1 LKELIMRPTVFS
13 LLTMCL
19 LACGCNNFS
28 GEWLELP
35 REKTP
40 DDALTEDDT
49 YRVALQ
55 FDPVSTVR
63 SGFFSERMGVVDDK
77 SVQADT
83 YFLFDGWQ
91 RAQFGTVIATMHG
104 DRLTAQIGNRPPREF
119 ARVYGKSIFPP
130 LVRWPQYSAEAKP
143 AAGSPKYASAAP

>member
-1 LKELIMRPTVFS
+1 MRST
-13 LLTMCL
+13 LLLMAMGL
-19 LACGCNNFS
+19 LACGCNTFS
-28 GEWLELP
+28 GEWLEVNQ
-35 REKTP
+35 EKFGGPAMT
-40 DDALTEDDT
+40 DDDT
-49 YRVALQ
+49 HRIALQ

-63 SGFFSERMGVVDDK
+63 SGFYSERMGMVDDT

-83 YFLFDGWQ
+83 YFLLDGWQ
-91 RAQFGTVIATMHG
+91 RAQFGTVIAVMHG

-143 AAGSPKYASAAP
+143 APSSVKYASSSAP

>member
-1 LKELIMRPTVFS
+1 M
-13 LLTMCL
+13 LLVTSV
-19 LACGCNNFS
+19 LAGGCNNFS
-28 GEWLELP
+28 GEWLEVEPL
-35 REKTP
+35 RLAEDHTP
-40 DDALTEDDT
+40 ADDT

-91 RAQFGTVIATMHG
+91 RAQFGTVIASLSG
-104 DRLTAQIGNRPPREF
+104 DRLTAQVGNRPPREF
-119 ARVYGKSIFPP
+119 VRVKGKSIFPP
-130 LVRWPQYSAEAKP
+130 HVKWPQYSAQADP
-143 AAGSPKYASAAP
+143 APVSPKYASAAP

>member
-1 LKELIMRPTVFS
+1 MRSTVLALVTLG
-13 LLTMCL
+13 LLG
-19 LACGCNNFS
+19 CGCNTFS
-28 GEWLELP
+28 GEWLEIQSPLVSENP
-35 REKTP
+35 AP
-40 DDALTEDDT
+40 HDDT

-63 SGFFSERMGVVDDK
+63 SGYYSERMGVVDDT

-83 YFLFDGWQ
+83 YLLFDGWQ

-119 ARVYGKSIFPP
+119 ARVQGKSIFPP
-130 LVRWPQYSAEAKP
+130 LVRWPQYSAEAQP
-143 AAGSPKYASAAP
+143 GPDSPKYASIAP

>member
-1 LKELIMRPTVFS
+1 MRVTVLG
-13 LLTMCL
+13 LLMTAL
-19 LACGCNNFS
+19 LSGGCNTFS
-28 GEWLELP
+28 GEWLEVEGTIAEP
-35 REKTP
+35 VP
-40 DDALTEDDT
+40 PDDT

-63 SGFFSERMGVVDDK
+63 SGLFSERMGVVDDK

-119 ARVYGKSIFPP
+119 ERVRGKSIFPP

-143 AAGSPKYASAAP
+143 AGVSPKYASVAP

>member
-1 LKELIMRPTVFS
+1 MNTRLFA
-13 LLTMCL
+13 LLSMCL
-19 LACGCNNFS
+19 LAGGCNTFR
-28 GEWLELP
+28 GEWLETE
-35 REKTP
+35 RESFDKV
-40 DDALTEDDT
+40 ALTDDDT
-49 YRVALQ
+49 HRIALQ

-63 SGFFSERMGVVDDK
+63 SGFYSERMGVVDDK

-91 RAQFGTVIATMHG
+91 RAQFGTVIATMRG

-119 ARVYGKSIFPP
+119 TRVRGKSIFPP

-143 AAGSPKYASAAP
+143 DAGAPKYASAAP